1 VIVIFCAAGAAACGG
16 GGEQGSGGGPAKPN
30 GCDPMTAEDHT
41 AESVLTITFG
51 GPVGTAYAPR
61 CAKIKAGSGVLFQGD
76 FGVHPLAGGMDGRV
90 DAASP
95 IEETNAG
102 MMAEFDALPKGT
114 YPYFCEDHDTV
125 GMNGA
130 IFVE

>member
-1 VIVIFCAAGAAACGG
+1 VILCAVGAAACGG
-16 GGEQGSGGGPAKPN
+16 SEQQGTGGGPAAPN
-30 GCDPMTAEDHT
+30 GCDPAKAEDHR
-41 AESVLTITFG
+41 ADSVLTITFG
-51 GPVGTAYAPR
+51 GSVGTAYAPR
-61 CAKIKAGSGVLFQGD
+61 CARIKAGTGVLFQGD
-76 FGVHPLAGGMDGRV
+76 FDAHPLAGGMDGHV

-95 IEETNAG
+95 IKETNTG